1 MLILSRK
8 ANEKIMIGDDI
19 SVTIMEIRGDQIRV
33 GVEAPKNVKVYRQ
46 EVFNAIKDEN
56 RAAAL
61 GGDGKIQSKLPVLAW
76 KQGKEYH
83 QND

>member
-19 SVTIMEIRGDQIRV
+19 SITIMEIRGDQIRV

-56 RAAAL
+56 RAAVL

-76 KQGKEYH
+76 KQTK
-83 QND
+83 